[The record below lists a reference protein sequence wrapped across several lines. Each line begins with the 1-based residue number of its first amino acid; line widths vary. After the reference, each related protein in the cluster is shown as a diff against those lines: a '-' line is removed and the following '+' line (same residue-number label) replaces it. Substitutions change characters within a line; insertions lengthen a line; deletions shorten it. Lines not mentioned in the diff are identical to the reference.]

1 MAGCTNGPTVGLAHM
16 AIAARVYPTPPD
28 LEEQGVKRISLAEVD
43 DFLRRLTDRLRE
55 AAGWP

>member
-1 MAGCTNGPTVGLAHM
+1 M

-43 DFLRRLTDRLRE
+43 DFLRRLTERLRE